1 MYSKEELSFIL
12 FNNRSVNGV
21 VRNFLPTNIDP
32 YKLISLENN
41 FEKIK
46 SMYNTSRLIEVNS
59 KELDLT
65 SKDEI
70 VTKKQLEEL
79 TDLIIENVGSFN
91 QREYEYLINRG
102 VGEMTIL
109 SNKLLGLSAITDKEH
124 LRILG
129 ATVHPILR
137 GFLDD
142 GLRGGGIIIPL
153 FEKGKLVNCSIRK
166 ITTEN
171 NGYSKTLKYTLACPD
186 VPVWGLENIEEDKE
200 IWLTEG
206 IFDMIAVNKMGKNAV
221 SCSSAMW
228 SGIQLYQI
236 LQKEPSNMVI
246 VADNDEVGL
255 RTASILK
262 DFFEYYLIPSRVVV
276 SKFAKDAAE
285 HYFQK
290 TRNLSDFIEIDITD
304 EMIISTNDDKFDFLK
319 HLKNRTF

>member
-21 VRNFLPTNIDP
+21 VRNFLPTNVNP
-32 YKLISLENN
+32 YKLISLEEN

-46 SMYNTSRLIEVNS
+46 SMYNTHRLIEVNS
-59 KELDLT
+59 KELDLS

-70 VTKKQLEEL
+70 VTKEQLEEL

-91 QREYEYLINRG
+91 EREYEYLIKRG

-109 SNKLLGLSAITDKEH
+109 SNKLLGLSSITDKEH

-137 GFLDD
+137 NFLDD
-142 GLRGGGIIIPL
+142 GLKGGGIVIPL
-153 FEKGKLVNCSIRK
+153 FEDGKLVNCSIRK
-166 ITTEN
+166 ISLEN
-171 NGYSKTLKYTLACPD
+171 SDTKTLKYSLACPD
-186 VPVWGLENIEEDKE
+186 VPVWGLEQIEEDTE

-206 IFDMIAVNKMGKNAV
+206 IFDMIAVNKMGKNGV

-228 SGIQLYQI
+228 SGIQIYQV
-236 LQKEPSNMVI
+236 LQKNPSNIVI

-262 DFFEYYLIPSRVVV
+262 DLFEYYLIQTRVLV

-304 EMIISTNDDKFDFLK
+304 DMIISTNDDKFNFLD

>member
-21 VRNFLPTNIDP
+21 VRNFLPTNVNP
-32 YKLISLENN
+32 YKLISLEEN

-46 SMYNTSRLIEVNS
+46 SMYNTTKLIEVNS
-59 KELDLT
+59 KELDLS

-70 VTKKQLEEL
+70 VTKEQLEEL

-91 QREYEYLINRG
+91 EKEYEYLINRG

-109 SNKLLGLSAITDKEH
+109 SNKLLGLSSITDKEH

-137 GFLDD
+137 NFLDD
-142 GLRGGGIIIPL
+142 GLKGGGIVIPL
-153 FEKGKLVNCSIRK
+153 FENGKLVNCSIRK
-166 ITTEN
+166 ISLEN
-171 NGYSKTLKYTLACPD
+171 SDTKTLKYSLACPD
-186 VPVWGLENIEEDKE
+186 VPVWGLEQMEENSE

-206 IFDMIAVNKMGKNAV
+206 IFDMIAVNKMGKNGV

-228 SGIQLYQI
+228 SGIQIYQV
-236 LQKEPSNMVI
+236 LQKNPSNIVI
-246 VADNDEVGL
+246 VADNDVVGL

-262 DFFEYYLIPSRVVV
+262 DLFEYYLIQTKVVV

-304 EMIISTNDDKFDFLK
+304 DMIISTNDDKFNFLE

>member
-21 VRNFLPTNIDP
+21 VRNFLPTNVNP
-32 YKLISLENN
+32 YKLISLEEN

-46 SMYNTSRLIEVNS
+46 SMYNTTKLIEVNS
-59 KELDLT
+59 KELDLS

-70 VTKKQLEEL
+70 FTKEQLEEL

-91 QREYEYLINRG
+91 EREYEYLINRG

-109 SNKLLGLSAITDKEH
+109 SNKLLGLSSITDKEH

-137 GFLDD
+137 NFLDD
-142 GLRGGGIIIPL
+142 GLKGGGIVIPL
-153 FEKGKLVNCSIRK
+153 FENGKLVNCSIRK
-166 ITTEN
+166 ISLEN
-171 NGYSKTLKYTLACPD
+171 SDTKTLKYSLACPD
-186 VPVWGLENIEEDKE
+186 VPVWGLEQMEENSE

-206 IFDMIAVNKMGKNAV
+206 IFDMIAVNKMGKNGV

-228 SGIQLYQI
+228 SGIQIYQV
-236 LQKEPSNMVI
+236 LQKNPSNIVI
-246 VADNDEVGL
+246 VADNDAVGL

-262 DFFEYYLIPSRVVV
+262 DLFEYYLIQTKVVV

-304 EMIISTNDDKFDFLK
+304 DMIISTNDDKFNFLE

>member
-21 VRNFLPTNIDP
+21 VRNFLPTNVNP
-32 YKLISLENN
+32 YKLISLEDN

-46 SMYNTSRLIEVNS
+46 SMYNTTKLIEVNS
-59 KELDLT
+59 KELDLS

-70 VTKKQLEEL
+70 VTKKQLEDL
-79 TDLIIENVGSFN
+79 TDLILENVGSFN
-91 QREYEYLINRG
+91 EREYDYLINRG

-109 SNKLLGLSAITDKEH
+109 SNKLLGLSSITDKEY

-137 GFLDD
+137 NFLDD
-142 GLRGGGIIIPL
+142 GLKGGGIIIPL
-153 FEKGKLVNCSIRK
+153 FENNKLVNCSIRK
-166 ITTEN
+166 ISLEN
-171 NGYSKTLKYTLACPD
+171 SDTKTLKYSLACPD
-186 VPVWGLENIEEDKE
+186 VPVWGLEQIEEDTE

-206 IFDMIAVNKMGKNAV
+206 IFDMIAVNKMGKNGV

-228 SGIQLYQI
+228 SGIQIYQV
-236 LQKEPSNMVI
+236 LQKNPSNIVI
-246 VADNDEVGL
+246 VADNDAVGL

-262 DFFEYYLIPSRVVV
+262 DLFEYYLIQTKVVV

-304 EMIISTNDDKFDFLK
+304 DMIISTNDDKFNFLE

>member
-21 VRNFLPTNIDP
+21 VKNFLPTNVNP
-32 YKLISLENN
+32 YKLISLEDN

-46 SMYNTSRLIEVNS
+46 SMYNTPKLIEVNS
-59 KELDLT
+59 KELDLS

-70 VTKKQLEEL
+70 VTKKQLEDL
-79 TDLIIENVGSFN
+79 TDLILDNIGSFN
-91 QREYEYLINRG
+91 EREYDYLINRG

-109 SNKLLGLSAITDKEH
+109 SNKLLGLSSITDKEH

-137 GFLDD
+137 NFLDD
-142 GLRGGGIIIPL
+142 GLKGGGIIIPL
-153 FEKGKLVNCSIRK
+153 FEHGKLVNCSIRK
-166 ITTEN
+166 ISLEN
-171 NGYSKTLKYTLACPD
+171 SDTKTLKYSLACPD
-186 VPVWGLENIEEDKE
+186 VPVWGLEQIEEDSE

-206 IFDMIAVNKMGKNAV
+206 IFDMIAVNKMGKNGV

-228 SGIQLYQI
+228 SGIQLYQV
-236 LQKEPSNMVI
+236 LQNKPSNIVI
-246 VADNDEVGL
+246 VADKDDVGL

-262 DFFEYYLIPSRVVV
+262 DLFEYYLIQTKVVV

-304 EMIISTNDDKFDFLK
+304 DMIISTNDDKFDFLK

>member
-21 VRNFLPTNIDP
+21 VRNFLPTNVNP
-32 YKLISLENN
+32 YKLISLEEN

-46 SMYNTSRLIEVNS
+46 SMYNTTKLIEVNS
-59 KELDLT
+59 KELDLS

-70 VTKKQLEEL
+70 VTKEQLEEL

-91 QREYEYLINRG
+91 EKEYEYLINRG

-109 SNKLLGLSAITDKEH
+109 SNKLLGLSSITDKEH

-137 GFLDD
+137 NFLDD
-142 GLRGGGIIIPL
+142 GLKGGGIVIPL
-153 FEKGKLVNCSIRK
+153 FENGKLVNCSIRK
-166 ITTEN
+166 ISLEN
-171 NGYSKTLKYTLACPD
+171 SDTKTLKYSLACPD
-186 VPVWGLENIEEDKE
+186 VPVWGLEQMEENSE

-206 IFDMIAVNKMGKNAV
+206 IFDMIAVNKMGKNGV

-228 SGIQLYQI
+228 SGIQIYQV
-236 LQKEPSNMVI
+236 LQKNPSNIVI
-246 VADNDEVGL
+246 VADNDIVGL

-262 DFFEYYLIPSRVVV
+262 DLFEYYLIQTRVLV

-304 EMIISTNDDKFDFLK
+304 DMIISTNDDKFNFLE

>member
-21 VRNFLPTNIDP
+21 VRNFLPTNVNP
-32 YKLISLENN
+32 YKLISLEDN

-46 SMYNTSRLIEVNS
+46 SMYNTTKLIEVNS
-59 KELDLT
+59 KELDLS

-70 VTKKQLEEL
+70 VTKKQLEDL
-79 TDLIIENVGSFN
+79 TDLILENVGSFN
-91 QREYEYLINRG
+91 EREYEYLINRG

-109 SNKLLGLSAITDKEH
+109 SNKLLGLSSIKDKEY

-137 GFLDD
+137 NFLDD
-142 GLRGGGIIIPL
+142 GLKGGGIIIPL
-153 FEKGKLVNCSIRK
+153 FENNRLVNCSIRK
-166 ITTEN
+166 ISLEN
-171 NGYSKTLKYTLACPD
+171 SDTKTLKYSLACPD
-186 VPVWGLENIEEDKE
+186 VPVWGLEQIEEDTE

-206 IFDMIAVNKMGKNAV
+206 IFDMIAVNKMGKNGV

-228 SGIQLYQI
+228 SGIQLYQV
-236 LQKEPSNMVI
+236 LQKNPSNIVI
-246 VADNDEVGL
+246 VADNDAVGL

-262 DFFEYYLIPSRVVV
+262 DLFEYYLIQTRVLV

-290 TRNLSDFIEIDITD
+290 KRNLSDFIEIDITD
-304 EMIISTNDDKFDFLK
+304 DMIISTNDDKFDFLK

>member
-1 MYSKEELSFIL
+1 L
-12 FNNRSVNGV
+12 
-21 VRNFLPTNIDP
+21 
-32 YKLISLENN
+32 
-41 FEKIK
+41 
-46 SMYNTSRLIEVNS
+46 
-59 KELDLT
+59 
-65 SKDEI
+65 
-70 VTKKQLEEL
+70 
-79 TDLIIENVGSFN
+79 
-91 QREYEYLINRG
+91 
-102 VGEMTIL
+102 TIL

-142 GLRGGGIIIPL
+142 GLKGGGIIIPL
-153 FEKGKLVNCSIRK
+153 FENGKLVNCSIRK
-166 ITTEN
+166 ITIEN

-186 VPVWGLENIEEDKE
+186 VPVWGLEQIEEDTE

-206 IFDMIAVNKMGKNAV
+206 IFDMIAVKKMVKNGV

-262 DFFEYYLIPSRVVV
+262 DFFEYYLIQTRVMV

-304 EMIISTNDDKFDFLK
+304 DMIISTNDDKFDFIE

>member
-1 MYSKEELSFIL
+1 
-12 FNNRSVNGV
+12 
-21 VRNFLPTNIDP
+21 
-32 YKLISLENN
+32 
-41 FEKIK
+41 
-46 SMYNTSRLIEVNS
+46 MYNTSRLIEVNS

-70 VTKKQLEEL
+70 VTKEQLEEL

-91 QREYEYLINRG
+91 QKEYEYLINRG
-102 VGEMTIL
+102 VGELTIL

-142 GLRGGGIIIPL
+142 GLKGGGIIIPL
-153 FEKGKLVNCSIRK
+153 FENGKLVNCSIRK
-166 ITTEN
+166 ITIEN

-206 IFDMIAVNKMGKNAV
+206 IFDMIAVNKMGKNSV

-262 DFFEYYLIPSRVVV
+262 DFFEYYLIQTRVMV

-304 EMIISTNDDKFDFLK
+304 EMIISTNDDKFDFIE

>member
-21 VRNFLPTNIDP
+21 VRNFLPTNVNP
-32 YKLISLENN
+32 YKLISLEEN

-46 SMYNTSRLIEVNS
+46 SMYNTTKLIEVNS
-59 KELDLT
+59 KELDLS

-70 VTKKQLEEL
+70 VTKEQLEEL

-91 QREYEYLINRG
+91 EREYEYLINRG

-109 SNKLLGLSAITDKEH
+109 SNKLLGLSSITDKEH

-137 GFLDD
+137 NFLDD
-142 GLRGGGIIIPL
+142 GLKGGGIVIPL
-153 FEKGKLVNCSIRK
+153 FENGKLVNCSIRK
-166 ITTEN
+166 ISLEN
-171 NGYSKTLKYTLACPD
+171 SDTKTLKYSLACPD
-186 VPVWGLENIEEDKE
+186 VPVWGLEQMKENSE

-206 IFDMIAVNKMGKNAV
+206 IFDMIAVNKMGKNGV

-228 SGIQLYQI
+228 SGIQIYQV
-236 LQKEPSNMVI
+236 LQKNPSNIVI
-246 VADNDEVGL
+246 VADNDVVGL

-262 DFFEYYLIPSRVVV
+262 DLFEYYLIQTRVLV

-304 EMIISTNDDKFDFLK
+304 DMIISTNDDKFDFLK

>member
-21 VRNFLPTNIDP
+21 VRNFLPTNVNP
-32 YKLISLENN
+32 YKLISLEEN

-46 SMYNTSRLIEVNS
+46 SMYNTTKLIEVNS
-59 KELDLT
+59 KELDLS

-70 VTKKQLEEL
+70 VTKEQLEEL

-91 QREYEYLINRG
+91 EKEYEYLINRG

-109 SNKLLGLSAITDKEH
+109 SNKLLGLSSITDKEH

-137 GFLDD
+137 NFLDD
-142 GLRGGGIIIPL
+142 GLKGGGIVIPL
-153 FEKGKLVNCSIRK
+153 FENGKLVNCSIRK
-166 ITTEN
+166 ISLEN
-171 NGYSKTLKYTLACPD
+171 SDTKTLKYSLACPD
-186 VPVWGLENIEEDKE
+186 VPVWGLEQMEENSE

-206 IFDMIAVNKMGKNAV
+206 IFDMIAVNKMGKNGV

-228 SGIQLYQI
+228 SGIQLYQV
-236 LQKEPSNMVI
+236 LQKNPSNVVI
-246 VADNDEVGL
+246 VADNDAVGL

-262 DFFEYYLIPSRVVV
+262 DLFEYYLIQTKVVV

-304 EMIISTNDDKFDFLK
+304 DMIISTNDDKFNFLE

>member
-21 VRNFLPTNIDP
+21 VRNFLPTNVNP
-32 YKLISLENN
+32 YKLISLEEN

-46 SMYNTSRLIEVNS
+46 SMYNTPKLIEVNS
-59 KELDLT
+59 KELDLS

-70 VTKKQLEEL
+70 VTKEQLEEL
-79 TDLIIENVGSFN
+79 TDLILENVGSFN
-91 QREYEYLINRG
+91 EREYEYLINRG

-137 GFLDD
+137 NFLDD
-142 GLRGGGIIIPL
+142 GLKGGGIIIPL
-153 FEKGKLVNCSIRK
+153 FEDGKLVNCSIRK
-166 ITTEN
+166 ISLEN
-171 NGYSKTLKYTLACPD
+171 SDTKTLKYSLACPD
-186 VPVWGLENIEEDKE
+186 VPVWGLEQIEEDTE

-206 IFDMIAVNKMGKNAV
+206 IFDMIAVNKMGKNGV

-228 SGIQLYQI
+228 SGIQLYQV
-236 LQKEPSNMVI
+236 LQKNPSNIVI
-246 VADNDEVGL
+246 VADNDAVGL

-262 DFFEYYLIPSRVVV
+262 DLFEYYLIQTRVLV

-304 EMIISTNDDKFDFLK
+304 DMIISTNDDKFDFLK

>member
-1 MYSKEELSFIL
+1 M
-12 FNNRSVNGV
+12 
-21 VRNFLPTNIDP
+21 RN
-32 YKLISLENN
+32 
-41 FEKIK
+41 
-46 SMYNTSRLIEVNS
+46 
-59 KELDLT
+59 
-65 SKDEI
+65 
-70 VTKKQLEEL
+70 
-79 TDLIIENVGSFN
+79 
-91 QREYEYLINRG
+91 
-102 VGEMTIL
+102 
-109 SNKLLGLSAITDKEH
+109 
-124 LRILG
+124 
-129 ATVHPILR
+129 
-137 GFLDD
+137 FLDD
-142 GLRGGGIIIPL
+142 GLEGGGIIIPL
-153 FEKGKLVNCSIRK
+153 FENGKLVNCSIRK
-166 ITTEN
+166 ITIEN

-186 VPVWGLENIEEDKE
+186 VPVWGLENIVEDKE

-206 IFDMIAVNKMGKNAV
+206 IFDMIAINKMGKNAV

-290 TRNLSDFIEIDITD
+290 TRSLSDFIEIDITD
-304 EMIISTNDDKFDFLK
+304 EMIISTNDDKFNFIE

>member
-21 VRNFLPTNIDP
+21 VRNFLPTNVNP
-32 YKLISLENN
+32 YKLISLEEN

-46 SMYNTSRLIEVNS
+46 SMYNTTKLIEVNS
-59 KELDLT
+59 KELDLS

-70 VTKKQLEEL
+70 VTKEQLEEL

-91 QREYEYLINRG
+91 EKEYEYLINRG

-109 SNKLLGLSAITDKEH
+109 SNKLLGLSSITDKEH

-137 GFLDD
+137 NFLDD
-142 GLRGGGIIIPL
+142 GLKGGGIVIPL
-153 FEKGKLVNCSIRK
+153 FENGKLVNCSIRK
-166 ITTEN
+166 ISLEN
-171 NGYSKTLKYTLACPD
+171 SDTKTLKYSLACPD
-186 VPVWGLENIEEDKE
+186 VPVWGLEQMEENSE

-206 IFDMIAVNKMGKNAV
+206 IFDMIAVNKMGKNGV

-228 SGIQLYQI
+228 SGIQIYQV
-236 LQKEPSNMVI
+236 LQKNPSNIVI
-246 VADNDEVGL
+246 VADNDVVGL

-262 DFFEYYLIPSRVVV
+262 DLFEYYLIQTRVLV

-304 EMIISTNDDKFDFLK
+304 DMIISTNDDKFNFLE

>member
-21 VRNFLPTNIDP
+21 VRNFLPTNVNP
-32 YKLISLENN
+32 YKLISLEEN

-46 SMYNTSRLIEVNS
+46 SMYNTTKLIEVNS
-59 KELDLT
+59 KELDLS

-70 VTKKQLEEL
+70 VTKEQLEEL

-91 QREYEYLINRG
+91 EKEYEYLINRG

-109 SNKLLGLSAITDKEH
+109 SNKLLGLSSITDKEH

-137 GFLDD
+137 NFLDD
-142 GLRGGGIIIPL
+142 GLKGGGIVIPL
-153 FEKGKLVNCSIRK
+153 FENGKLVNCSIRK
-166 ITTEN
+166 ISLEN
-171 NGYSKTLKYTLACPD
+171 SDTKTLKYSLACPD
-186 VPVWGLENIEEDKE
+186 VPVWGLEQMEENSE

-206 IFDMIAVNKMGKNAV
+206 IFDMIAVNKMGKNGV

-228 SGIQLYQI
+228 SGIQLYQV
-236 LQKEPSNMVI
+236 LQNKPSNIVI
-246 VADNDEVGL
+246 VADKDDVGL

-262 DFFEYYLIPSRVVV
+262 DLFEYYLIQTKVVV

-304 EMIISTNDDKFDFLK
+304 DMIISTNDDKFNFLE

>member
-21 VRNFLPTNIDP
+21 VRNFLPTNVNP
-32 YKLISLENN
+32 YKLISLEDN

-46 SMYNTSRLIEVNS
+46 SMYNTTKLIEVNS
-59 KELDLT
+59 KELDLS

-70 VTKKQLEEL
+70 VTKKQLEDL
-79 TDLIIENVGSFN
+79 TDLILENVGSFN
-91 QREYEYLINRG
+91 EREYDYLINRG

-109 SNKLLGLSAITDKEH
+109 SNKLLGLSSITDKEY

-137 GFLDD
+137 NFLDD
-142 GLRGGGIIIPL
+142 GLKGGGIIIPL
-153 FEKGKLVNCSIRK
+153 FENNRLVNCSIRK
-166 ITTEN
+166 ISLEN
-171 NGYSKTLKYTLACPD
+171 SDTKTLKYSLACPD
-186 VPVWGLENIEEDKE
+186 VPVWGLEQIEEDTE

-206 IFDMIAVNKMGKNAV
+206 IFDMIAVNKMGKNGV

-228 SGIQLYQI
+228 SGIQLYQV
-236 LQKEPSNMVI
+236 LQKNPSNIVI
-246 VADNDEVGL
+246 VADNDAVGL

-262 DFFEYYLIPSRVVV
+262 DLFEYYLIQTRVLV

-304 EMIISTNDDKFDFLK
+304 DMIISTNDDKFDFLK

>member
-21 VRNFLPTNIDP
+21 VRNFLPTNVNP
-32 YKLISLENN
+32 YKLISLEEN

-46 SMYNTSRLIEVNS
+46 SMYNTPKLIEVNS
-59 KELDLT
+59 KELDLS

-79 TDLIIENVGSFN
+79 TDLILENVGSFN
-91 QREYEYLINRG
+91 EREYDYLINRG

-109 SNKLLGLSAITDKEH
+109 SNKLLGLSSIKDKEH
-124 LRILG
+124 LRVLG

-137 GFLDD
+137 NFLDD
-142 GLRGGGIIIPL
+142 GLKGGGIIIPL
-153 FEKGKLVNCSIRK
+153 FEDGKLVNCSIRK
-166 ITTEN
+166 ISLEN
-171 NGYSKTLKYTLACPD
+171 SDTKTLKYSLACPD
-186 VPVWGLENIEEDKE
+186 VPVWGLEEISENSE

-206 IFDMIAVNKMGKNAV
+206 IFDMIAVNKMGKNGV

-228 SGIQLYQI
+228 SGIQLYQV
-236 LQKEPSNMVI
+236 LKKNPSNIVI
-246 VADNDEVGL
+246 VADNDAVGL

-262 DFFEYYLIPSRVVV
+262 DLFEYYLIQTKVVV

-290 TRNLSDFIEIDITD
+290 MRNSDDLIEVEITD
-304 EMIISTNDDKFDFLK
+304 DMIIDSREVSFDFLK
-319 HLKNRTF
+319 HLKNRSF

>member
-21 VRNFLPTNIDP
+21 VRNFLPTNVNP
-32 YKLISLENN
+32 YKLISLEDN

-46 SMYNTSRLIEVNS
+46 SMYHTPKLIEVNS
-59 KELDLT
+59 KELDLS

-70 VTKKQLEEL
+70 VTKKQLEDL
-79 TDLIIENVGSFN
+79 TDLILENVGSFN
-91 QREYEYLINRG
+91 EREYDYLINRG

-109 SNKLLGLSAITDKEH
+109 SNKLLGLSAITDKED

-137 GFLDD
+137 NFLDD
-142 GLRGGGIIIPL
+142 GLKGGGIIIPL
-153 FEKGKLVNCSIRK
+153 FEDGKLVNCSIRK
-166 ITTEN
+166 ISLEN
-171 NGYSKTLKYTLACPD
+171 SDTKTLKYSLACPD
-186 VPVWGLENIEEDKE
+186 VPVWGLEQIEEDTE

-206 IFDMIAVNKMGKNAV
+206 IFDMIAVNKMGKNGV

-228 SGIQLYQI
+228 SGIQLYQV
-236 LQKEPSNMVI
+236 LQKNPSNIVI
-246 VADNDEVGL
+246 VADNDAVGL

-262 DFFEYYLIPSRVVV
+262 DLFEYYLIQTKVVV

-304 EMIISTNDDKFDFLK
+304 DMIISTNDDKFDFLK

>member
-21 VRNFLPTNIDP
+21 VRNFLPTNVNP
-32 YKLISLENN
+32 YKLISLEEN

-46 SMYNTSRLIEVNS
+46 SMYNTPKLIEVNS
-59 KELDLT
+59 KELDLS

-70 VTKKQLEEL
+70 VTKEQLEEL
-79 TDLIIENVGSFN
+79 TDLILENVGSFN
-91 QREYEYLINRG
+91 EREYEYLINRG

-137 GFLDD
+137 NFLDD
-142 GLRGGGIIIPL
+142 GLKGGGIIIPL
-153 FEKGKLVNCSIRK
+153 FEDGKLVNCSIRK
-166 ITTEN
+166 ISLEN
-171 NGYSKTLKYTLACPD
+171 SDTKTLKYSLACPD
-186 VPVWGLENIEEDKE
+186 VPVWGLEQIEEDSE

-206 IFDMIAVNKMGKNAV
+206 IFDMIAVNKMGKNGV

-228 SGIQLYQI
+228 SGIQLYQV
-236 LQKEPSNMVI
+236 LQKNPSNIVI
-246 VADNDEVGL
+246 VADNDAVGL

-262 DFFEYYLIPSRVVV
+262 DLFEYYLIQTRVVV

-304 EMIISTNDDKFDFLK
+304 DMIISTNDDKFDFLK

>member
-21 VRNFLPTNIDP
+21 VRNFLPTNVNP
-32 YKLISLENN
+32 YKLISLEDN

-46 SMYNTSRLIEVNS
+46 SMYNTTKLIEVNS
-59 KELDLT
+59 KELDLS

-70 VTKKQLEEL
+70 VTKKQLEDL
-79 TDLIIENVGSFN
+79 TDLILENVGSFN
-91 QREYEYLINRG
+91 EREYDYLINRG

-109 SNKLLGLSAITDKEH
+109 SNKLLGLSAIKDKEH

-137 GFLDD
+137 NFLDD
-142 GLRGGGIIIPL
+142 GLKGGGIIIPL
-153 FEKGKLVNCSIRK
+153 FENNRLVNCSIRK
-166 ITTEN
+166 ISLEN
-171 NGYSKTLKYTLACPD
+171 SDTKTLKYSLACPD
-186 VPVWGLENIEEDKE
+186 VPVWGLEQIEEDTE

-206 IFDMIAVNKMGKNAV
+206 IFDMIAVNKMGKNGV

-228 SGIQLYQI
+228 SGIQLYQV
-236 LQKEPSNMVI
+236 LQKNPSNIVI
-246 VADNDEVGL
+246 VADNDSVGL

-262 DFFEYYLIPSRVVV
+262 DLFEYYLIQTRVVV

-304 EMIISTNDDKFDFLK
+304 DMIISTNDDKFDFLK

>member
-21 VRNFLPTNIDP
+21 VRNFLPTNVNP
-32 YKLISLENN
+32 YKLISLEEN

-46 SMYNTSRLIEVNS
+46 SMYNTTKLIEVNS
-59 KELDLT
+59 KELDLS

-70 VTKKQLEEL
+70 VTKEQLEEL

-91 QREYEYLINRG
+91 EKEYEYLINRG

-109 SNKLLGLSAITDKEH
+109 SNKLLGLSSITDKEH

-137 GFLDD
+137 NFLDD
-142 GLRGGGIIIPL
+142 GLKGGGIVIPL
-153 FEKGKLVNCSIRK
+153 FENGKLVNCSIRK
-166 ITTEN
+166 ISLEN
-171 NGYSKTLKYTLACPD
+171 SDTKTLKYSLACPD
-186 VPVWGLENIEEDKE
+186 VPVWGLEQMEENSE

-206 IFDMIAVNKMGKNAV
+206 IFDMIAVNKMGKNGV

-228 SGIQLYQI
+228 SGIQIYQV
-236 LQKEPSNMVI
+236 LQKNPSNIVI
-246 VADNDEVGL
+246 VADNDAVGL

-262 DFFEYYLIPSRVVV
+262 DLFEYYLIQTKVVV

-304 EMIISTNDDKFDFLK
+304 DMIISTNDDKFNFLE

>member
-21 VRNFLPTNIDP
+21 VRNFLPTNVNP
-32 YKLISLENN
+32 YKLISLEEN

-46 SMYNTSRLIEVNS
+46 SMYNTTKLIEVNS
-59 KELDLT
+59 KELDLS

-70 VTKKQLEEL
+70 VTKEQLEEL

-91 QREYEYLINRG
+91 EKEYEYLINRG

-109 SNKLLGLSAITDKEH
+109 SNKLLGLSSITDKEH

-137 GFLDD
+137 NFLDD
-142 GLRGGGIIIPL
+142 GLKGGGIVIPL
-153 FEKGKLVNCSIRK
+153 FENGKLVNCSIRK
-166 ITTEN
+166 ISLEN
-171 NGYSKTLKYTLACPD
+171 SDTKTLKYSLACPD
-186 VPVWGLENIEEDKE
+186 VPVWGLEQMEENSE

-206 IFDMIAVNKMGKNAV
+206 IFDMIAVNKMGKNGV

-228 SGIQLYQI
+228 SGIQIYQV
-236 LQKEPSNMVI
+236 LQKNPSNIVI
-246 VADNDEVGL
+246 VADNDAVGL

-262 DFFEYYLIPSRVVV
+262 DLFEYYLIQTKVVV

-304 EMIISTNDDKFDFLK
+304 EMIISTNDDKFNFLE